1 MDIRNWFPGTYS
13 IKEKINIPEKVSA
26 GKYKVNIAILNPE
39 SMDPGIQ
46 IATDLRRTKGRY
58 EIGEINIK

>member
-26 GKYKVNIAILNPE
+26 GKYKVNIAILNPD

-46 IATDLRRTKGRY
+46 MLQISEEQKGGMKLGR
-58 EIGEINIK
+58 